1 MQFQHLVAATF
12 CIAMS
17 GCIKIP
23 VVAEADVS
31 PGPPPALLPLDGLLP
46 DDAARDDP
54 APALA
59 ARSASLK
66 ARAAAIGTP

>member
-31 PGPPPALLPLDGLLP
+31 PGPPPALLPLDGLLE
-46 DDAARDDP
+46 
-54 APALA
+54 
-59 ARSASLK
+59 S
-66 ARAAAIGTP
+66 